1 MFSEAA
7 KMSRVFPFWSLNN
20 SDLNPLDYYVWSIV
34 ERVSV
39 SQCDVIKDRYWG
51 SIRSMNSATLQRA
64 NALRPRIEA
73 AIQAIGDILNNCAL
87 EPPRRDL
94 LSAM

>member
-39 SQCDVIKDRYWG
+39 SQCDVIKDRY
-51 SIRSMNSATLQRA
+51 
-64 NALRPRIEA
+64 
-73 AIQAIGDILNNCAL
+73 
-87 EPPRRDL
+87 
-94 LSAM
+94 